1 MESMRWVARF
11 LLVGA
16 MQEQEDEKRTKD
28 QSSKGFL
35 SSHLRGPP
43 NVAREATW
51 RHH

>member
-1 MESMRWVARF
+1 MDGPV

-16 MQEQEDEKRTKD
+16 MQEDENRTKD

-35 SSHLRGPP
+35 SSPLRSPP

-51 RHH
+51 WHQ